1 MKRVESNTYPL
12 QTESLQGVLLVN
24 YDVQEVVKVDENN
37 EPQVSYNYGQSRLQ
51 QDAPMSDVLKEV
63 EKGTAYWVKF
73 RKDLALDTLKVVST
87 DNVPF
92 DANNTSINYMNAVLN
107 IANFKMIKTVA
118 EGGSIP
124 DMYDTIYLTELPWR
138 NADNTVSTV
147 QLKTIA
153 EALEKSMTS
162 VGVIKTE
169 SDNYTLP
176 L

>member
-1 MKRVESNTYPL
+1 MKRVESNAYPL

-24 YDVQEVVKVDENN
+24 YDVQEIVKEDENN
-37 EPQVSYNYGQSRLQ
+37 EPQVTYNYGQSRLQ
-51 QDAPMSDVLKEV
+51 QDAPIGDVLKEV
-63 EKGTAYWVKF
+63 ERGTAYWVKF
-73 RKDLALDTLKVVST
+73 RKDSALDTLKVVSA
-87 DNVPF
+87 DNIPF
-92 DANNTSINYMNAVLN
+92 DADNTSINYMNAVLN
-107 IANFKMIKTVA
+107 LANFKMIKAVA

-153 EALEKSMTS
+153 EALEKGMSS

-169 SDNYTLP
+169 TDNYVLP

>member
-1 MKRVESNTYPL
+1 MKRVESNIYPP
-12 QTESLQGVLLVN
+12 QTEPLQGVLLVN
-24 YDVQEVVKVDENN
+24 YDVQEVIKVDENN
-37 EPQVSYNYGQSRLQ
+37 EQQVSYSYGQSRLQ
-51 QDAPMSDVLKEV
+51 QDAPVGDILKEV
-63 EKGTAYWVKF
+63 ERGTTYWVKF

-92 DANNTSINYMNAVLN
+92 DADNTSINYMNAVLN
-107 IANFKMIKTVA
+107 IANFKMIKAVA

-124 DMYDTIYLTELPWR
+124 EMYNIIYLTELPWR
-138 NADNTVSTV
+138 NADNTVSNV

-153 EALEKSMTS
+153 EALEKSMAS

-169 SDNYTLP
+169 SIDYVLP